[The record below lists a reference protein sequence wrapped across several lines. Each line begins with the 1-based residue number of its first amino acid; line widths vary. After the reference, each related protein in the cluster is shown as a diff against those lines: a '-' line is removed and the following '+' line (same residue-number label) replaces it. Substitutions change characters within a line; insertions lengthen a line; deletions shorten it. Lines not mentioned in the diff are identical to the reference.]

1 MCLKPKKDTNL
12 YCNCKRNHYY
22 TTKSECI
29 TKLYRSGEYNII
41 YIITIYTY
49 MPRIWKKE
57 QLILNRIARKKLSKV
72 EDIKDLQEAKAEIK
86 AINPN
91 GGCPAKYN
99 SLEELETLMLEY
111 FSEVKQEKSHPTIT
125 GLALKLWVDRQT
137 ISDYAKK
144 DMFAPAIKQAK
155 QFILNYT
162 EQLILSK
169 DKFTPGQIF
178 YLKNNYKNDYKEKI
192 EVAGNL
198 NHSISLVNLYNLSQN
213 ISDSEI
219 IDSESLKNIGDK
231 PNL

>member
-1 MCLKPKKDTNL
+1 
-12 YCNCKRNHYY
+12 
-22 TTKSECI
+22 
-29 TKLYRSGEYNII
+29 
-41 YIITIYTY
+41 

-144 DMFAPAIKQAK
+144 DMFAPAIKKAK

-178 YLKNNYKNDYKEKI
+178 YLKNNYKNDYRDKI
-192 EVAGNL
+192 EVEGNL
-198 NHSISLVNLYNLSQN
+198 NHSISLVNLYNRSQN

-219 IDSESLKNIGDK
+219 IDSESLESESLKNIDDK

>member
-1 MCLKPKKDTNL
+1 MPK
-12 YCNCKRNHYY
+12 
-22 TTKSECI
+22 
-29 TKLYRSGEYNII
+29 
-41 YIITIYTY
+41 
-49 MPRIWKKE
+49 IWKKE

-144 DMFAPAIKQAK
+144 DMFAPAIRQAK

-178 YLKNNYKNDYKEKI
+178 YLKNNYKNDYKDKI
-192 EVAGNL
+192 EVEGNL
-198 NHSISLVNLYNLSQN
+198 NHSISLVNLHNLSQN
-213 ISDSEI
+213 ISESDIIEGEI
-219 IDSESLKNIGDK
+219 VEEK
-231 PNL
+231 PRLEVNAVNAE

>member
-1 MCLKPKKDTNL
+1 MPK
-12 YCNCKRNHYY
+12 
-22 TTKSECI
+22 
-29 TKLYRSGEYNII
+29 
-41 YIITIYTY
+41 
-49 MPRIWKKE
+49 IWKKE

-144 DMFAPAIKQAK
+144 DMFAPAIRQAK

-178 YLKNNYKNDYKEKI
+178 YLKNNYKNDYKDKI
-192 EVAGNL
+192 EVEGNL

-219 IDSESLKNIGDK
+219 IDSKSLESESLKNIDDK